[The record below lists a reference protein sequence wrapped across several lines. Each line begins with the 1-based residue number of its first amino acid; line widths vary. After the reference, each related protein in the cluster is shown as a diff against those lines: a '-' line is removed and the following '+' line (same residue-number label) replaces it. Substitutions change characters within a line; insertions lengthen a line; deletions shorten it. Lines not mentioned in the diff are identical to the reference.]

1 MRLKTRFFPVPHPLP
16 LFPEAAHI
24 AASPPTLSP
33 KSAPMRITML
43 TALLTLTAF
52 ACAPAAEA
60 PPASPGADPALAA
73 QETAAAETAG
83 PEAAAQAAAD
93 VWLARVDA
101 GDYAASWEGGSA
113 VFRQAVTA
121 AQWEQALAQARQP
134 LGELRER
141 RLLQADHST
150 QLPGAPPG
158 EYVALVFRTTFAAG
172 AANEQLVMMLDE
184 DGEWRPVGYFVQP

>member
-1 MRLKTRFFPVPHPLP
+1 MRYTVTLP
-16 LFPEAAHI
+16 F
-24 AASPPTLSP
+24 
-33 KSAPMRITML
+33 
-43 TALLTLTAF
+43 LTLVAF

-60 PPASPGADPALAA
+60 PPASPGADPAPAA
-73 QETAAAETAG
+73 QETAPAETAG
-83 PEAAAQAAAD
+83 PEAAAQAAAE

-101 GDYAASWEGGSA
+101 GDYAASWEGGSE

-134 LGELRER
+134 LGQLQER
-141 RLLQADHST
+141 RLLQAEHST

-158 EYVALVFRTTFAAG
+158 EYVALLFRTTFAGG
-172 AANEQLVMMLDE
+172 AASEQLVMMLDE